1 MGVPLPIF
9 PLGAVLFPGMPLPLH
24 IFEDRYTELVRD
36 LLAGDDDERRLGVVA
51 IRDGYEVGD
60 LAVHSAHRVGCEAV
74 LTDVERLPDGRFDI
88 EVVGRRRLRVEGMDE
103 SRAYLVGDVAYLD
116 ESDGDE
122 LDEARVRALAAFET
136 YRDRLG
142 QMRGTDVE
150 VSDLPRDPTALSYAL
165 AAGGLFM
172 LSDRQ
177 QLLEEPDTAS
187 RLRRLSR
194 LLRSETSAM
203 TALPSLPATD
213 VARTGWS
220 PN

>member
-9 PLGAVLFPGMPLPLH
+9 PLGVVLFPGMPLPLH

-36 LLAGDDDERRLGVVA
+36 LLAGDGDERVLGVVA

-74 LTDVERLPDGRFDI
+74 LSDVDRLPDGRFEI
-88 EVVGRRRLRVEGMDE
+88 EVVGRRRLRVDGMDE
-103 SRAYLVGDVAYLD
+103 SRSYLVGDVTFLEEA
-116 ESDGDE
+116 DGDD
-122 LDEARVRALAAFET
+122 LDHAHALALKAFEA
-136 YRDRLG
+136 YRQRLG
-142 QMRGTDVE
+142 EIRGAEVE
-150 VSDLPRDPTALSYAL
+150 VSDLPPDATALSYAL
-165 AAGGLFM
+165 AAGALFM

-177 QLLEEPDTAS
+177 QLLEEADTAS
-187 RLRRLSR
+187 RLAGLTR
-194 LLRSETSAM
+194 LLRSETAAM

-213 VARTGWS
+213 VVRTGWS

>member
-9 PLGAVLFPGMPLPLH
+9 PLGVVLFPGMPLPLH
-24 IFEDRYTELVRD
+24 IFEERYTTLIRH
-36 LLAGDDDERRLGVVA
+36 LLDSDEEDRTLGVVA

-74 LTDVERLPDGRFDI
+74 LSEVHSRPNGRFDI
-88 EVVGRRRLRVEGMDE
+88 EVIGRRRLRVDGMDE
-103 SRAYLVGDVAYLD
+103 SQPYLVGDVTFLD
-116 ESDGDE
+116 EVDGDDVD
-122 LDEARVRALAAFET
+122 LACAKALSAFES
-136 YRDRLG
+136 YRTRLG
-142 QMRGTDVE
+142 EMRGTE
-150 VSDLPRDPTALSYAL
+150 VDDTELPREPLTVSYAL
-165 AAGGLFM
+165 AAGAVFL

-177 QLLEEPDTAS
+177 QLLEDADTAT
-187 RLRRLSR
+187 RLRRLAT
-194 LLRSETSAM
+194 LLRGETTAM